1 MTHGRDVSGE
11 GVQQGLLKMIE
22 GTTVTVTT
30 KADKSSKSENRTS
43 NERLERGGG
52 RESSASGGGGKS
64 EQFTIDTKNILFVF
78 AGAFIGLEKIIAR
91 RLTSGTSMGFGAKL
105 RNLPTSHHSASS
117 SSHKIPNNPLSS
129 ILPTDLQSY
138 GLIPELL
145 GRIPILAT
153 LTPLSLEDLISIL
166 TEPKNSL
173 VKQYTTLLQTSN
185 IQLRFTTSALN
196 AIAEWALNGKLSLRA
211 RSSTSSSSF
220 PDSSSTTSDL
230 TRSKRDV
237 DVIGEDG
244 NEQQGTGIGARALR
258 SILETVLFNI
268 MYKGPGSS
276 IRYALVDESYVRQ
289 QAHAAGYSTTTTSP
303 SSSHN
308 LADGGGGEGRGM
320 GSGNGD
326 GDGLPRCWARGQEN
340 AFECAWEREERR
352 WKGENEEED
361 GREREE
367 GAEGREDMRTFRA
380 IGSSGM

>member
-30 KADKSSKSENRTS
+30 KADKSSKSENRSS

-52 RESSASGGGGKS
+52 RESSAGGGGGKS

-78 AGAFIGLEKIIAR
+78 AGAFIGLEKIIAG

-105 RNLPTSHHSASS
+105 RNLPASHHSSS
-117 SSHKIPNNPLSS
+117 SSSSSTPKNPLSS

-196 AIAEWALNGKLSLRA
+196 AIAEWALNGKLSLRP
-211 RSSTSSSSF
+211 RSFISSAFSE
-220 PDSSSTTSDL
+220 SSSTTSDL

-237 DVIGEDG
+237 EVVEEEGQE
-244 NEQQGTGIGARALR
+244 NQGTGIGARALR

-276 IRYALVDESYVRQ
+276 IRYALIDESYVRQ
-289 QAHAAGYSTTTTSP
+289 QAHAAGYSTSSSP
-303 SSSHN
+303 SSHELHDNIRGSEI
-308 LADGGGGEGRGM
+308 GGQ
-320 GSGNGD
+320 GSN
-326 GDGLPRCWARGQEN
+326 GDGLPRCWARGQES
-340 AFECAWEREERR
+340 AFESAWEREERR
-352 WKGENEEED
+352 WRGENEKED
-361 GREREE
+361 ENDREREE
-367 GAEGREDMRTFRA
+367 GAEEREDMRTFRA